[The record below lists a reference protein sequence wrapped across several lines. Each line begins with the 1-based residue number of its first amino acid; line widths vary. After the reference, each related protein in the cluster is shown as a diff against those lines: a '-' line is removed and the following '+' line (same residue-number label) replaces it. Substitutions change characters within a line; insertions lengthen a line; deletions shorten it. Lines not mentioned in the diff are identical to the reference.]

1 MTVHT
6 SPPLSLQAIQSA
18 LATASLGRRIELRN
32 QLDSTNREAVTLAQA
47 GVEHGT
53 VVLADS
59 QSKGQGRLSRQWFS
73 PPGVNVYCS
82 IVIRPTISKERLSLW
97 LSWLPLIA
105 ALAAAEAIETIAP
118 TKVAVKWPNDLL
130 IDGRKVG
137 GILCESGTT
146 AGSEPFQIIGIGL
159 NVNGDQESFP
169 EELRE
174 TATSIH
180 QELGSLIDRNRLLAQ
195 LLHELET
202 CLDEY
207 AQRGAERIALAYR
220 RRCSTIG
227 KRVKALLAD
236 GSEFI
241 GVAETIGHDGSL
253 TVIRQPISDS
263 RQSSE
268 VRQLRA
274 ADIVHLR

>member
-1 MTVHT
+1 MTLQT
-6 SPPLSLQAIQSA
+6 SPPLSLQAIQSS
-18 LATASLGRRIELRN
+18 LATESLGRRIELRN
-32 QLDSTNREAVTLAQA
+32 QVGSTNREAVSLAQA

-59 QSKGQGRLSRQWFS
+59 QSEGQGRLSRLWFS
-73 PPGVNVYCS
+73 PPGINLYCS
-82 IVIRPTISKERLSLW
+82 IVMRTTISREHLSEW
-97 LSWLPLIA
+97 LSWLPLTA
-105 ALAAAEAIETIAP
+105 ALAATEAIDMIAA

-130 IDGRKVG
+130 IAGRKVG

-146 AGSEPFQIIGIGL
+146 GRSEPFQVIGIGL
-159 NVNGDQESFP
+159 NVNGEPQSFP
-169 EELRE
+169 DELRE

-180 QELGSLIDRNRLLAQ
+180 HETGKLIDRNRLLAQ
-195 LLHELET
+195 LLHELEA

-220 RRCSTIG
+220 QRCSTIG
-227 KRVKALLAD
+227 KTVKAMLAD

-241 GVAETIGHDGSL
+241 GLAETIGHDGSL
-253 TVIRQPISDS
+253 TIVQRPVSGDE
-263 RQSSE
+263 RAPT
-268 VRQLRA
+268 VRQVRA